1 MTVQLIAMEMES
13 VSLDI
18 VIVSQDS
25 LGLTVLEVMLLGCT
39 DWFREID
46 VIWELLRRKSGDS
59 SHSSS
64 SNSSN
69 TAQHH
74 YQK

>member
-39 DWFREID
+39 D
-46 VIWELLRRKSGDS
+46 
-59 SHSSS
+59 
-64 SNSSN
+64 
-69 TAQHH
+69 
-74 YQK
+74 